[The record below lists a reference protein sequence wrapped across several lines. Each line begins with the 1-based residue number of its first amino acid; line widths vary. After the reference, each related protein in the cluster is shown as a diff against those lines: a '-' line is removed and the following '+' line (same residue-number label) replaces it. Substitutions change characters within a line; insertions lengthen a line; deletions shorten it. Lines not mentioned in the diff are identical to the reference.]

1 MDMLVLGGG
10 SAGWITALYVQRRFP
25 RARITVVE
33 SSEIGILGAGEGVTP
48 HFIGMFLDE
57 IGVPL
62 SDLIANSAT
71 TLKHGIRFT
80 NWNGDGT
87 AYFHPF
93 SDDVTPELELG
104 FFHPDHDAVS
114 HAHSFS
120 AFALERGRVLFEPD
134 PERPPRFEDNPISS
148 LRAHATFA
156 LHFDASSLA
165 DLLKRVGL
173 SRGIR
178 LVEGRVVGFHQVEG
192 GAIDMVRLQSGD
204 TVACDFLF
212 DCSGFHR
219 LAIGKVFKTPWIDVQ
234 DVLPVDRAMPF
245 ALPPTHPLPAYTEAI
260 AMKAGWMWKIPL
272 QTRFGCGYVFDSR
285 FCDDDQARAEIH
297 ETYGPDVELP
307 RVIPFKAGYFQD
319 AWVANC
325 VAVGLSSGFL
335 EPLEATSIWTSIMCL
350 RELLDVYMPL
360 GDERARRDFN
370 LYHRRFYDR
379 TVDFLY
385 FHYISQRNDTPF
397 WAGFREHT
405 RTPPVIRELLGDDG
419 LRWLFSSPPELAG
432 HPAPFPVRAYA
443 HIAAGC
449 RTFDRESLRRYWR
462 AWNLYDGYDQRVHE
476 LRARMESAVEPCIDH
491 EAFLAW
497 MKRPTARSALAG
509 LGGAPS

>member
-1 MDMLVLGGG
+1 MQMLVLGGG

-25 RARITVVE
+25 QADITVVE
-33 SSEIGILGAGEGVTP
+33 SAEIGILGAGEGVTP

-62 SDLIANSAT
+62 SDLVANSAT

-104 FFHPDHDAVS
+104 LFHPDVDPVS
-114 HAHSFS
+114 ERHSFS
-120 AFALERGRVLFEPD
+120 AYALSRGRVLFEPD
-134 PERPPRFEDNPISS
+134 PENPPRFERNPISS
-148 LRAHATFA
+148 LKAHATFA

-165 DLLKRVGL
+165 ALLERVGRA
-173 SRGIR
+173 RGIR
-178 LVEGRVVGFHQVEG
+178 VVEGKVVGFHQIEG
-192 GAIDMVRLQSGD
+192 GNIDLVRLASGE
-204 TVACDFLF
+204 TLPCDFLF

-219 LAIGKVFKTPWIDVQ
+219 VVIGKVYKTPWIGVQ

-245 ALPPTHPLPAYTEAI
+245 VLPPDHPLPAYTEAI

-272 QTRFGCGYVFDSR
+272 QNRYGCGYVYDSR
-285 FCDDDQARAEIH
+285 FCDEDQARAEVR
-297 ETYGPDVELP
+297 EMWGPEVELP

-319 AWVANC
+319 VWVGNC

-350 RELLDVYMPL
+350 RELLDVYLPIS
-360 GDERARRDFN
+360 DERAHRDFN
-370 LYHRRFYDR
+370 RYHRLFYER

-385 FHYISQRNDTPF
+385 FHYLTQRKDTPF
-397 WAGFREHT
+397 WANFREHT
-405 RTPPVIRELLGDDG
+405 RTPETVANLLGDGG
-419 LRWLFSSPPELAG
+419 LRWLFSNPPELAG

-443 HIAAGC
+443 HVAAGC

-462 AWNLYDGYDQRVHE
+462 AWGLYDGYEGRVAE
-476 LRARMESAVEPCIDH
+476 LEHKMAAATAACIDH
-491 EAFLAW
+491 AAFLDRLKA
-497 MKRPTARSALAG
+497 PTARTA
-509 LGGAPS
+509 LGGSAG